1 MFDKLLTFSEIMN
14 VLWSFTQAEL
24 TKGRNGGR
32 DTETCL
38 LKRKVPILTFVFCRT
53 LDYDHTPDHTY
64 NFTVVATD
72 NGSPPNNGS
81 ATVRVTV
88 TNVNDEDPVF
98 MQSIEHVQVS
108 EDASTNTVV
117 HVVQAYDPDGDD
129 VTYSFVGECCF
140 SCLAAQVK
148 AERSC
153 GVV

>member
-1 MFDKLLTFSEIMN
+1 MYLLGNQRRNIQLL
-14 VLWSFTQAEL
+14 LWS
-24 TKGRNGGR
+24 KKNVKDHDGGKFHIFWLWR
-32 DTETCL
+32 Y
-38 LKRKVPILTFVFCRT
+38 FRT

-108 EDASTNTVV
+108 EDASRNTVV

-129 VTYSFVGECCF
+129 VTYSFLGKDSFTQRESEF
-140 SCLAAQVK
+140 SSFIFVADQC
-148 AERSC
+148 EY
-153 GVV
+153 